1 MLRSLMLWVR
11 DKSMLTLPPPAL
23 SIPHLLTPFFPRHLR
38 KLVPLMQTI
47 MRCCYHCCCWREK
60 SFSPLAVFPPRQ
72 RPQGTAANARV
83 QQVYRLE
90 CEWEVTHYLNVECG
104 GGGVVIYRNF
114 DSRFGFVC
122 LFPRPERET
131 SPRPTGGEMPLQTS
145 LVSLLLHTYADDY

>member
-1 MLRSLMLWVR
+1 MGQRQKHVDIAPPVPLHPPPPHPL
-11 DKSMLTLPPPAL
+11 LPPAPPQTRSTHADNYVLLL
-23 SIPHLLTPFFPRHLR
+23 SLLLLEGEKFF
-38 KLVPLMQTI
+38 
-47 MRCCYHCCCWREK
+47 
-60 SFSPLAVFPPRQ
+60 PLAVFPPRQ

-90 CEWEVTHYLNVECG
+90 CEWEVTRYLNVECG

-131 SPRPTGGEMPLQTS
+131 APRPTGGEMPLQTS
-145 LVSLLLHTYADDY
+145 LVSLFLHTYADDY